1 VRLKRALLISA
12 LLILTACG
20 NSNIATGIATP
31 EQALRSLDFDEK
43 VELCS
48 FTEEWQLMG
57 ASPEKYASALWVKS
71 SEWRIREGIRK
82 IQYLSENNH
91 LEEFDENFETVP
103 QGQAKEI
110 LSACEVLKKDDY
122 KLKLQVKNAISK
134 KWDQILSKEKLLSEA
149 LEREFEK
156 IKPTLK
162 YWNEKASKSG
172 SGDLGDYLTAISS
185 AEREITAGAQYS
197 LTGASR
203 EVQSSTCWATDRSQ
217 WNGGNPSGWW
227 LCGINFVGSDFELF
241 SIEFSNGSWSGKP
254 DRGSQA
260 GRELNWKIPGS
271 VLDWVNENGSGT

>member
-1 VRLKRALLISA
+1 MRLKRALSISA
-12 LLILTACG
+12 LLILTSCG
-20 NSNIATGIATP
+20 NSNVAAGIATP
-31 EQALRSLDFDEK
+31 EQALRSLDFGEK

-82 IQYLSENNH
+82 IQYVSEDNYH
-91 LEEFDENFETVP
+91 FEKAV
-103 QGQAKEI
+103 EI
-110 LSACEVLKKDDY
+110 LSACEVLKKEND
-122 KLKLQVKNAISK
+122 KFKLQVQNAISK
-134 KWDQILSKEKLLSEA
+134 KWDQILSKERLLSDA
-149 LEREFEK
+149 MKREFQK

-260 GRELNWKIPGS
+260 GRELNWKIPDS